1 MPQLPQFPPTVL
13 PMGVVFDADMGNELN
28 TPLALGLLYGLE
40 GKSECRVISL
50 STTKSNL
57 KSAAYLDVIVRFYMS
72 ATAGPIPEFRRIPG
86 IGMSELGWSKSDTP
100 MLDAVLS
107 KPEFVTGVK
116 KFNDTAEPHA
126 LIRNMLTAQQDGN
139 VAIVLA
145 GPAGNLL
152 RALELQN
159 VPSLL
164 EKKVKYLVTTE
175 QALARDPASARKLF
189 ANWPTPIYVVESGV
203 KYPWESLDRDFAWAE
218 GRQPIVA
225 GVRAAGK
232 SMDIPAPDMAAAMYA
247 VRPKDP
253 AFVVGEPGNF
263 VVSDSGKGTF
273 TTAVDGIHRRVAVD
287 PGKSADLVKA
297 YIELVSAKPVVRT
310 FTRRP
315 KADAAMPPDDKKPE
329 DIKP

>member
-13 PMGVVFDADMGNELN
+13 PMGVVFDADMGNELDA
-28 TPLALGLLYGLE
+28 PLALGLLYGLE
-40 GKSECRVISL
+40 GKGECRVISL
-50 STTKSNL
+50 TTTKSNL

-72 ATAGPIPEFRRIPG
+72 ATAGPIPEFRRLPG
-86 IGMSELGWSKSDTP
+86 IGMSELGWSKGDTP

-107 KPEFVTGVK
+107 RPEFVTGIK

-139 VAIVLA
+139 VSMVLA
-145 GPAGNLL
+145 GPAANLL
-152 RALELQN
+152 RTLELQN
-159 VPSLL
+159 VPALI

-175 QALARDPASARKLF
+175 LALGRDPASAQKLF

-218 GRQPIVA
+218 GKQPIVA
-225 GVRAAGK
+225 GVRGAGK
-232 SMDIPAPDMAAAMYA
+232 VGDIAAPDMAAAMYA

-253 AFVVGEPGNF
+253 AFVTGEPGKF
-263 VVSDSGKGTF
+263 AVSTGGKVAF
-273 TTAVDGIHRRVAVD
+273 TASADETHRRVAVD
-287 PGKSADLVKA
+287 PGKSAELVKA
-297 YIELVSAKPVVRT
+297 FIELVSAKPVVRT

-315 KADAAMPPDDKKPE
+315 KADEAKPPEQKKP
-329 DIKP
+329 